1 MASLFDSW
9 SGKAQFAGHETF
21 PLRLLWLKKAF
32 DATVGGTPV
41 SVFKD
46 EDAIVKFGV
55 GKNMA
60 VAMRYWATAAGI
72 IEQDGTILRPTE
84 FGARLLAADGFD
96 PYLENISSLWQI
108 HWKFASTPEFTTTTY
123 YAFNALLA
131 SEFRS
136 SDLVEALSEIAI
148 EHNWRAAPKTVTN
161 DVTVLLRNYCARD
174 GSGGE
179 DAAEPLL
186 AELGLIRQS
195 NDGGWFEFSV
205 GPKPTLD
212 DGVFALALDDFW
224 DRSHADLSTV
234 TAEQLCY
241 SAGAPGRVFKLDED
255 SAVRRLMDIEICT
268 EGAYVWVDTAGLR
281 QIQKRKP
288 LDRAK
293 ITNQIYFSIHRRS
306 EVA

>member
-1 MASLFDSW
+1 MASLFDRW
-9 SGKAQFAGHETF
+9 LGKGQFAGHETF

-32 DATVGGTPV
+32 DATEDGAPV

-46 EDAIVKFGV
+46 EDAIVRFGV

-60 VAMRYWATAAGI
+60 VAMRYWATAANI
-72 IEQDGTILRPTE
+72 IEQDGTTLKPTE
-84 FGARLLAADGFD
+84 FGSKLLASDGFD

-108 HWKFASTPEFTTTTY
+108 HWSFASTPEFTTTTY
-123 YAFNALLA
+123 YAFNALFA

-136 SDLVEALSEIAI
+136 IDLVDALSEIAA
-148 EHNWRAAPKTVTN
+148 ERDWRAAPKTVTN
-161 DVTVLLRNYCARD
+161 DVTVLLRNYCSRD

-186 AELGLIRQS
+186 SELGLIRQS
-195 NDGGWFEFSV
+195 NAGGWFEFSV

-212 DGVFALALDDFW
+212 NGVFALAVDEFW
-224 DRSHADLSTV
+224 SRSHPDSSTV

-255 SAVRRLMDIEICT
+255 SAVRRLSNIEDYT
-268 EGAYVWVDTAGLR
+268 DGAYVWVDTAGLR
-281 QIQKRKP
+281 QIQKTCPLNRRKT
-288 LDRAK
+288 LERVYSL
-293 ITNQIYFSIHRRS
+293 NQQHS
-306 EVA
+306 EAA